1 MNSYQE
7 ERKLKELTERFT
19 DDPNQLSE
27 EEKQYLHFRL
37 RPAVM
42 VMIEQENVPG
52 LEQCAKMAW
61 ITAENIKDFI
71 DIANRGQ
78 KPETLN
84 YLLDYQY
91 HHFPR
96 EDKNFEL

>member
-1 MNSYQE
+1 MNRYQE
-7 ERKLKELTERFT
+7 ERKLKDLTAVFT
-19 DDPNQLSE
+19 KNAGRLSE
-27 EEKQYLHFRL
+27 EEMEYLHFRL

-42 VMIEQENVPG
+42 VMIEQENVQG
-52 LEQCAKMAW
+52 LEQCAQMGW
-61 ITAENIKDFI
+61 ITADNIKDFI
-71 DIANRGQ
+71 DIANKGQ

-96 EDKNFEL
+96 IEKKFEL

>member
-1 MNSYQE
+1 MNIYQE
-7 ERKLKELTERFT
+7 ERKLKELTDRFA
-19 DDPNQLSE
+19 DHPDQLSE

-42 VMIEQENVPG
+42 AMIEREDVPG
-52 LEQCAKMAW
+52 LEQCARMGW
-61 ITAENIKDFI
+61 ITAENIRDFV

-91 HHFPR
+91 HHFAR
-96 EDKNFEL
+96 EDKRFEL